1 MEIQLKEERRPRS
14 VHPFPARMAPEI
26 ASEAIKN
33 LKPASTV
40 VDPMCGS
47 GVVLREAVQKEHEA
61 IGLDLDPLAVLM
73 SRVWTQSL
81 NTSELLETSKDI
93 VRKSEEIGQ
102 SDIWLPWIDE
112 DEETAKY
119 IKYWFASR
127 QREQLRRLAY
137 FVSNRQD
144 PIYNALQLA
153 ISRLIVTKKVGAS
166 LAWDVSH
173 SRPHRVRLS
182 NDYDVL
188 TKFQAA
194 VSSIADILSAP
205 PPRNAAVSI
214 GDARKL
220 SNISDGCADVVITS
234 PPYFNAIDYIRG
246 HRLALVWLGYQV
258 SSLRRIRSK
267 SVGRERK
274 LSDLKFKKSGL
285 SNSLLPEGLDDST
298 LSHFR
303 QYIVDMTKVM
313 REIFRIL
320 KPKGQAVLVVGRSKI
335 SGQEIDNPGLIRSIS
350 EFLGLRQV
358 KCGEREIPDNRRY
371 LPPPN
376 LNVHKALQKRMRV
389 ETVLTLEK

>member
-1 MEIQLKEERRPRS
+1 MTIQMKEERPPRS
-14 VHPFPARMAPEI
+14 LHPFPARMAPEI
-26 ASEAIKN
+26 ASDVIRN
-33 LKPASTV
+33 LKPDSTV

-47 GVVLREAVQKEHEA
+47 GVVLREAVQKGHVA

-73 SRVWTQSL
+73 SKVWTQDL
-81 NTSELLETSKDI
+81 DTSELLETCEYVVRQSK
-93 VRKSEEIGQ
+93 EIEQ

-112 DEETAKY
+112 DEETSKY
-119 IKYWFASR
+119 IDYWFASN

-137 FVSNRQD
+137 FVSKKQG
-144 PIYNALQLA
+144 PIYRALQLA

-173 SRPHRVRLS
+173 SRPHRVKLS

-188 TKFQAA
+188 TKFRTA
-194 VSSIADILSAP
+194 VSFIADILRPP
-205 PPRNAAVSI
+205 PPRNATVSI

-220 SNISDGCADVVITS
+220 TSISDGCADVVITS

-246 HRLALVWLGYQV
+246 HRLALVWLGYRV
-258 SSLRRIRSK
+258 SNLRRIRSK

-274 LSDLKFKKSGL
+274 LSELKFRNSGL
-285 SNSLLPEGLDDST
+285 NNSLLPEGLDDGT

-303 QYIVDMTKVM
+303 QYILDMNKVM
-313 REIFRIL
+313 SEILRIL
-320 KPKGQAVLVVGRSKI
+320 KPNGQAVLVIGRSRI
-335 SGQEIDNPGLIRSIS
+335 NGREIDNPGLIRSIG
-350 EFLGLRQV
+350 EFLGLQQV
-358 KCGEREIPDNRRY
+358 KCGERAIPDNRRY